1 MIAPSLVWPAG
12 LNVQDFLADTWQQR
26 PMRMPAALAGF
37 RSPLSPDELAGLACD
52 EGVESRLVK
61 HKDGTWS
68 LRNGPFEE
76 SDLEQLETSDWSLLV
91 QDVEK
96 HLPELAQILDPF
108 RFLPSWRMDDLM
120 ISCAAPG
127 GSVGPHVDAY
137 DVFLIQAQG
146 RRRWQWDSKT
156 RAHHNREN
164 SELSLVETFTPDEE
178 WITGPG
184 DVLYL
189 PPGVAHFGVA
199 MPDDELCMTY
209 SIGFR
214 APSCS
219 EILQDLALRM
229 AESPESGFA
238 NPRYADPGIS
248 LNEAA
253 DGVISP
259 AALARVRNML
269 GQALSMDDHALA
281 GWFGSMVT
289 EPKAWLQPLPNE
301 ESITPSQLIALLEK
315 GLVPRRHGMAL
326 WAHWQGDDQVVLFI
340 DGRSIHLD
348 PELAPLARDLCSQR
362 ELNLDGLTLR
372 NSPKAAKL
380 VTDLVNAGELEL
392 DNE

>member
-1 MIAPSLVWPAG
+1 MISPSLVWPAG
-12 LNVQDFLADTWQQR
+12 LSVQDFLADTWQQR
-26 PMRMPAALAGF
+26 PMKMPAALAGF
-37 RSPLSPDELAGLACD
+37 RSPLSADELAGLACD

-61 HKDGTWS
+61 HKDGVWN
-68 LRNGPFEE
+68 LRNGPFAE
-76 SDLEQLETSDWSLLV
+76 SELEQLETSDWSLLV

-137 DVFLIQAQG
+137 DVFLVQAQG
-146 RRRWQWDSKT
+146 SRRWQWDSKA
-156 RAHHNREN
+156 RDHRSREN
-164 SELSLVETFTPDEE
+164 SELSLVDSFAPDEE
-178 WITGPG
+178 WITQPG

-199 MPDDELCMTY
+199 MPDEELCMTY

-219 EILQDLALRM
+219 EMFQDLASRM
-229 AESPESGFA
+229 AESPGSGFS
-238 NPRYADPGIS
+238 NPRYSDPGIG
-248 LNEAA
+248 LDEAA

-269 GQALSMDDHALA
+269 GQALAMDDQVLA
-281 GWFGSMVT
+281 AWFGSMLT

-301 ESITPSQLIALLEK
+301 EDINPGQLLELLGK
-315 GLVPRRHGMAL
+315 GRVLRRHGMAL
-326 WAHWQGDDQVVLFI
+326 WAHWQGDHKVMLFI

-348 PELAPLARDLCSQR
+348 QELAPLVRDLCGQR
-362 ELNLDGLTLR
+362 DLNLDSATLC
-372 NSPKAAKL
+372 NSPNAARL
-380 VTDLVNAGELEL
+380 LTDLVNAGELEL
-392 DNE
+392 DDE

>member
-1 MIAPSLVWPAG
+1 MIVPGLAWPAG
-12 LNVQDFLADTWQQR
+12 LSVQDFLADTWQQR

-37 RSPLSPDELAGLACD
+37 RSPLSADELAGLACEED
-52 EGVESRLVK
+52 VESRLVL
-61 HKDGTWS
+61 HDNGAWN

-96 HLPELAQILDPF
+96 HLPELASILNPF

-137 DVFLIQAQG
+137 DVFLVQAQG
-146 RRRWQWDSKT
+146 SRRWQWDSKS
-156 RAHHNREN
+156 RDHRSRGD
-164 SELSLVETFTPDEE
+164 SELSLVEAFTPDEE
-178 WITGPG
+178 WITRPG

-219 EILQDLALRM
+219 EMLQDLALRM
-229 AESPESGFA
+229 AESPESGYS
-238 NPRYADPGIS
+238 NPRYADPG
-248 LNEAA
+248 LGLDEAV

-259 AALARVRNML
+259 ASLARLRNML
-269 GQALSMDDHALA
+269 AQALNMDDKALA
-281 GWFGSMVT
+281 SWFGGMLT

-301 ESITPSQLIALLEK
+301 ESIDPGQLLELLDK
-315 GLVPRRHGMAL
+315 GLVLRRHGMAL
-326 WAHWQGDDQVVLFI
+326 WAHWQDNSKVLLFV
-340 DGRSIHLD
+340 DGRGIELD
-348 PELAPLARDLCSQR
+348 PGLAPLVQELCSHR
-362 ELNLDGLTLR
+362 ELKLDSASLAGLPEGARLI
-372 NSPKAAKL
+372 
-380 VTDLVNAGELEL
+380 TDLVNAGELEL
-392 DNE
+392 DYE

>member
-1 MIAPSLVWPAG
+1 MIAPALAWPAG
-12 LNVQDFLADTWQQR
+12 LTVQDFLADTWQQR
-26 PMRMPAALAGF
+26 PMRLPAALAGF

-61 HKDGTWS
+61 HRDGAWS

-76 SDLEQLETSDWSLLV
+76 SELEQLDSSDWTLLV

-96 HLPELAQILDPF
+96 HLPELGQILDPF

-137 DVFLIQAQG
+137 DVFLVQAQG
-146 RRRWQWDSKT
+146 SRRWQWDSKS
-156 RAHHNREN
+156 RNHRNRDN
-164 SELSLVETFTPDEE
+164 SELSLVDKFAPDEQ
-178 WITGPG
+178 WITRPG

-219 EILQDLALRM
+219 EMLQDLALRM
-229 AESPESGFA
+229 AESREAGLA
-238 NPRYADPGIS
+238 NPRYSDPGIS
-248 LNEAA
+248 LDEAG
-253 DGVISP
+253 DGLISP

-281 GWFGSMVT
+281 SWFGAMVT
-289 EPKAWLQPLPNE
+289 EPKAWLQPMPGDEN
-301 ESITPSQLIALLEK
+301 ITEQQLIELLET
-315 GLVPRRHGMAL
+315 GHALRRHGMAL
-326 WAHWQGDDQVVLFI
+326 WAHWQDAERVILFI
-340 DGRSIHLD
+340 DGRSV
-348 PELAPLARDLCSQR
+348 ELEPDLAGLARDLCSQR
-362 ELNLDGLTLR
+362 EIRLDRASLQDLP
-372 NSPKAAKL
+372 NAARL

-392 DNE
+392 DYE